1 MIFQV
6 TILGTSS
13 ALPTADRYLSAQLLT
28 FRDKNYLI
36 DCGEG
41 TQIQLRRFKHSFQR
55 ISKIFISH
63 LHADHFLGL
72 PGLLSSMSLL
82 GRENELQIFGPKG
95 LKEFIDTTFK
105 VSETWLNFP
114 VRFIETQDKFK
125 ECIYEDEHITIHSFP
140 LFHRIACT
148 GFLFQEKEKARKF
161 DKKLLDK
168 YFLTPDQIIDIKNG
182 ADFHAP
188 DGNFY
193 PNSEITIS
201 APPIHSYAYC
211 SDTAP
216 YEGLIEHIKG
226 VDTIYHEATFTSHL
240 SARAKETRH
249 STATQAAQTAK
260 DANAKKLILG
270 HFSTRYPDTSELVKE
285 AQDIFPNTFAA
296 NDGESFEI

>member
-1 MIFQV
+1 MNFEV

-13 ALPTADRYLSAQLLT
+13 ALPTANRYLSAQLLT

-41 TQIQLRRFKHSFQR
+41 TQIQLRRYKQSFQR

-82 GRENELQIFGPKG
+82 GRENELEIYCPKG
-95 LKEFIDTTFK
+95 TQEFLETTFK
-105 VSETWLNFP
+105 VSDSRMNFP
-114 VRFIETQDKFK
+114 ITYRETQNK
-125 ECIYEDEHITIHSFP
+125 EKELIFEDNHISIYSFP

-148 GFLFQEKEKARKF
+148 GFLFQEKEKPLKF

-168 YFLTPDQIIDIKNG
+168 YFITPDEIKEIKNG
-182 ADFHAP
+182 ADYQAP

-201 APPIHSYAYC
+201 AAPVHSYAYC

-216 YEGLIEHIKG
+216 YPGLVEHIAG
-226 VDTIYHEATFTSHL
+226 VQTLYHEATFHSTL
-240 SARAKETRH
+240 QQRAKETRH
-249 STATQAAQTAK
+249 STAQQAAQTAK
-260 DANAKKLILG
+260 DAGAKKLLIG
-270 HFSTRYPDTSELVKE
+270 HFSTRYKETQELLDE
-285 AQDIFPNTFAA
+285 AQLIFPNTFAA
-296 NDGESFEI
+296 NDGETFIL